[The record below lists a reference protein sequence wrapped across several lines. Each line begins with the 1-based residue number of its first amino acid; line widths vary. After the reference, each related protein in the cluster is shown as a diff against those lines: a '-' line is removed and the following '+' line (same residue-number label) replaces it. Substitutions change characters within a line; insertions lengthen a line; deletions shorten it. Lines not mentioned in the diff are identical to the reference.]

1 MNTSC
6 FGSMDT
12 RGGGIAGQPDCVSKH
27 EIIAYCHQGSGVTQ
41 RKEKTCTSHKGVW
54 FHLNVGA
61 LEGFMQENN
70 MIRLE
75 I

>member
-12 RGGGIAGQPDCVSKH
+12 RGGGIAGQADCVSKR
-27 EIIAYCHQGSGVTQ
+27 EITAYCHQGSGWGDA
-41 RKEKTCTSHKGVW
+41 EKGKICTSHKGVW
-54 FHLNVGA
+54 FHLNLGA
-61 LEGFMQENN
+61 LENN